1 MSQFSTMTTNERK
14 MQAAAI
20 CREVQGPED
29 AEMDLGK
36 KMSVPKDVMLEE
48 LSLASNRGSLLFE
61 KRKRRS
67 EKYTFES
74 IQNVTN
80 TQINVSNTNP
90 FHSQETT
97 ESNSLGVEQS
107 KTTTNTPDPSNT
119 PNPDNIAPGYGGPLK
134 QMEPEKFNS
143 TCLPKSYHSPWDQA
157 IYHSDPSL
165 ADSLVNHLAE
175 LEAKPEGPGYKSFN
189 RVATPFGGFGGK
201 STIPAPLFKA
211 PDVEHN
217 TMPELYPE
225 LQGEPAVQRPTFNRV
240 ACGWAGASTPVI
252 LPKMHLDPMFIPE
265 SDDL

>member
-1 MSQFSTMTTNERK
+1 MSQFSTMTTNKRK

-20 CREVQGPED
+20 CREIQGPED

-80 TQINVSNTNP
+80 TQINNGVTLQTQ
-90 FHSQETT
+90 SQETT
-97 ESNSLGVEQS
+97 ESDSLRVEQS
-107 KTTTNTPDPSNT
+107 KTPQNTPDPSNT
-119 PNPDNIAPGYGGPLK
+119 PNPDNIAPDFISPSFGPLK

-157 IYHSDPSL
+157 IYHHNPKL
-165 ADSLVNHLAE
+165 TFN
-175 LEAKPEGPGYKSFN
+175 KFKSQ
-189 RVATPFGGFGGK
+189 VATPFCGFGGK
-201 STIPAPLFKA
+201 STIPAPLFKD
-211 PDVEHN
+211 PNVEHN
-217 TMPELYPE
+217 PMPELNPQ

-240 ACGWAGASTPVI
+240 ACGWMGASVPLI
-252 LPKMHLDPMFIPE
+252 LPTMHLDPMFIPE
-265 SDDL
+265 SNDL